1 MNKTKFFLPLKIF
14 QNRAICAMI
23 RRNCDLARDCTGTV
37 AIEFALVLPLL
48 LTILL
53 GIVQFALIFNNISV
67 LTNAT
72 AAGALVFSQGRSLP
86 SSTPY
91 STTVTQIQS
100 AAASLVQ
107 ANLTITTSVQGA
119 TCTGD
124 AGCLTALKNAYPGG
138 SASVTVTYPCP
149 LILSTAGL
157 AWLGINTTFCPL
169 TSTVTEYV
177 M

>member
-1 MNKTKFFLPLKIF
+1 MNRAKFFLPLEVF
-14 QNRAICAMI
+14 QDRAICALS
-23 RRNCDLARDCTGTV
+23 RRNCELAKDCTGTV

-67 LTNAT
+67 LTNAA

-86 SSTPY
+86 SSAPY
-91 STTVTQIQS
+91 SATVTQIQS

-119 TCTGD
+119 SCTGD
-124 AGCLTALKNAYPGG
+124 SGCLTALRNAYPGG

-157 AWLGINTTFCPL
+157 QWLGINTTFCPL

>member
-1 MNKTKFFLPLKIF
+1 MNKARFFLPLEVF
-14 QNRAICAMI
+14 QNRAICALI
-23 RRNCDLARDCTGTV
+23 RRNCGLAKDCAGTV

-48 LTILL
+48 FAILI
-53 GIVQFALIFNNISV
+53 GIIQYSLIFNNISV
-67 LTNAT
+67 LTNAA

-86 SSTPY
+86 SSAPY
-91 STTVTQIQS
+91 SATVTQIQS

-119 TCTGD
+119 GCASD
-124 AGCLTALKNAYPGG
+124 SGCLTLLRSAYPGG

-149 LILSTAGL
+149 LILSAAGL
-157 AWLGINTTFCPL
+157 SWLGINTTFCPL

>member
-1 MNKTKFFLPLKIF
+1 MNKASFFCRMMF
-14 QNRAICAMI
+14 FRNRAICALI
-23 RRNCDLARDCTGTV
+23 RRNWGLAEDCTGTV

-48 LTILL
+48 FAILI
-53 GIVQFALIFNNISV
+53 GIIQYSLIFSNVTV
-67 LTNAT
+67 LTNAA

-91 STTVTQIQS
+91 STTVTEIQS
-100 AAASLVQ
+100 VAASLVQ
-107 ANLTITTSVQGA
+107 TNLTIATSVQGA
-119 TCTGD
+119 SCTGD
-124 AGCLTALKNAYPGG
+124 SGCLTALKNAYPGG

-157 AWLGINTTFCPL
+157 QWLGINTTFCPL

>member
-1 MNKTKFFLPLKIF
+1 MNKARFFLPLKVF
-14 QNRAICAMI
+14 QYRAICGLI
-23 RRNCDLARDCTGTV
+23 RRNCDPAKDCTGTV

-48 LTILL
+48 LTLLL
-53 GIVQFALIFNNISV
+53 GIVQFSLIFNNISV

-72 AAGALVFSQGRSLP
+72 AAGALVFSQGRSLTAP
-86 SSTPY
+86 RSAA
-91 STTVTQIQS
+91 VTQIQT

-107 ANLTITTSVQGA
+107 ADLTITTSVQGA
-119 TCTGD
+119 SCTGD
-124 AGCLTALKNAYPGG
+124 SGCLTALNANTGG

-157 AWLGINTTFCPL
+157 QWLGISTTFCPL
-169 TSTVTEYV
+169 QSTVTESV

>member
-1 MNKTKFFLPLKIF
+1 MNKARFFLPLEVF
-14 QNRAICAMI
+14 QNRAICAVI
-23 RRNCDLARDCTGTV
+23 RRNCDLAKDCTGTV

-48 LTILL
+48 FAILI
-53 GIVQFALIFNNISV
+53 GIIQYSLIFNNITV
-67 LTNAT
+67 LTNAA

-91 STTVTQIQS
+91 SSTVTQIQS

-119 TCTGD
+119 GCTGD
-124 AGCLTALKNAYPGG
+124 SGCLTALKNAYPGG
-138 SASVTVTYPCP
+138 SASVTVSYPCP
-149 LILSTAGL
+149 LILSAAGL
-157 AWLGINTTFCPL
+157 SYLGINTTFCPL

>member
-1 MNKTKFFLPLKIF
+1 MNKARFFLPLKVF
-14 QNRAICAMI
+14 QYRAICGLI
-23 RRNCDLARDCTGTV
+23 RRNCDPAKDCTGTV

-48 LTILL
+48 LTLLL
-53 GIVQFALIFNNISV
+53 GIVQFSLIFNNISV

-86 SSTPY
+86 SPRSAA
-91 STTVTQIQS
+91 VTQIQT

-107 ANLTITTSVQGA
+107 ADLTITTSVQGA
-119 TCTGD
+119 GCAND
-124 AGCLTALKNAYPGG
+124 SGCLTALSSAYPGG

-157 AWLGINTTFCPL
+157 QWLGINTTFCPL